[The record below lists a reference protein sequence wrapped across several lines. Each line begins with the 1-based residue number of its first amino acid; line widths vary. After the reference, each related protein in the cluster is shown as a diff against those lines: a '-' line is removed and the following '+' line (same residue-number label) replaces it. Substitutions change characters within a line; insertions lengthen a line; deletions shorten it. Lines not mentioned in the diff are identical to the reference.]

1 MSQQS
6 ELNAIKLK
14 IRSLA
19 NKTVGAGCTEAEA
32 QAAMD
37 MVGRLLHR
45 YHLTM
50 AECDVRDVPCKQW
63 AFDSRQCIRHP
74 LWIVIQPLAALFEA
88 QCWTES
94 GWNRRITYNFFGKED
109 DLPMI
114 EYLMRVMWAA
124 CNTEVAAFKAS
135 ALYHDASNRRSATV
149 SFMHGMADRLSERL
163 REMKQE
169 AASAMEQADTR
180 RHKTKGAGVTGTAL
194 IVLKDQLVKDEF
206 DKLDLGLRTTTTYRT
221 ISSAE
226 AQAAG
231 RKAGDRVNL
240 SRPVTRKSSGYL
252 T

>member
-19 NKTVGAGCTEAEA
+19 NKTVDAGCTEEEA
-32 QAAMD
+32 RAAMD
-37 MVGRLLHR
+37 MVGRLLRR

-50 AECDVRDVPCKQW
+50 AECDVRDVPCRQW
-63 AFDSRQCIRHP
+63 EFDTGKSNGHP
-74 LWIVIQPLAALFEA
+74 LSIVIPPLAALFEA
-88 QCWTES
+88 KCWTEWT
-94 GWNRRITYNFFGKED
+94 GQTITYKFFGKAD

-114 EYLMRVMWAA
+114 EYLLRVMWAA
-124 CNTEVAAFKAS
+124 CNTEVTAFKTS
-135 ALYHDASNRRSATV
+135 ALYSDADNRRGATV

-163 REMKQE
+163 GELKRE
-169 AASAMEQADTR
+169 AASEMEQADTR

-194 IVLKDQLVKDEF
+194 IALKDQLVKNEF
-206 DKLDLGLRTTTTYRT
+206 DKLNLRLRTTTTYRT
-221 ISSAE
+221 ISSAK

-240 SRPVTRKSSGYL
+240 SRPVTRKTTGYL